1 MATIRSESSTL
12 QYIAV
17 TAQSG
22 QVNLTSDHHP
32 LLSPGI
38 KCTEAV
44 AAAGSSLSPTPGHKS
59 NQQGRNH
66 PQEFPPCTC
75 SSTNSQSP
83 GWGGFGF
90 GVLYTKTVHELIFV
104 GLGGGRQ
111 RKQAGLFKEL
121 HRPVPPD
128 HLFPLQALLCSGW
141 LAGGHGRQLQSEV
154 RIGLHGPL
162 QAPTRR
168 RPQWGAPSSCCLAN
182 LKPWLP

>member
-32 LLSPGI
+32 LLSPESNAQ
-38 KCTEAV
+38 KPLQLLVPHLVPHLDMRATSKVETTLRNSLLV
-44 AAAGSSLSPTPGHKS
+44 SAALLTH
-59 NQQGRNH
+59 NH
-66 PQEFPPCTC
+66 P
-75 SSTNSQSP
+75 
-83 GWGGFGF
+83 GGVALGSVCFTQR
-90 GVLYTKTVHELIFV
+90 LSMSFV

-128 HLFPLQALLCSGW
+128 HFFPLHALLCSGW
-141 LAGGHGRQLQSEV
+141 LAGSHGRQLQSEV

-168 RPQWGAPSSCCLAN
+168 RPQRGVPSSCCRAN